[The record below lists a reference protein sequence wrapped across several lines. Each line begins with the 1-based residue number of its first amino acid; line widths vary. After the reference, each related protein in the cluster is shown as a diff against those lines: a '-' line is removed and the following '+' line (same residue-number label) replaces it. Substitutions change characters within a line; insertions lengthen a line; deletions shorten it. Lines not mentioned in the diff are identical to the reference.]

1 MKISIVIPTL
11 NRSKNLK
18 ELLLSIN
25 SALKYEPDL
34 KNKISLEII
43 VVDQSE
49 NKKTENVC
57 KEFNVKFLKSE
68 KKGLSRSR
76 NIGLDR
82 AIFEFLIF
90 FDDDVILKENY
101 FKKLLLMFERH
112 KNLDSFTGKILT
124 LEKNKSYS
132 RHQNNF
138 PKWLDIHSFDQVLS
152 SGTGFSSSYIDDIGK
167 FDERFG
173 LGSLYGGSEEG
184 DIILRGINNKKRIF
198 YNPDLISYHPEEKG
212 EFKFSLSRFKRGF
225 SYGKGR
231 GALMKKHKESLK
243 LMITTKNFLNP
254 ILGFLYNLLKLNLN
268 LSSENLGSFF
278 GRINGYFLFKK

>member
-1 MKISIVIPTL
+1 MNLSIVIPTL

-25 SALKYEPDL
+25 SALRYEPDL
-34 KNKISLEII
+34 KNKIFLETI

-49 NKKTENVC
+49 DEKTKNIC
-57 KEFNVKFLKSE
+57 KEFSVKFFKSE
-68 KKGLSRSR
+68 KKGLSLSR
-76 NIGLDR
+76 NIGLDKSS
-82 AIFEFLIF
+82 FEFLIF

-101 FKKLLLMFERH
+101 FKELLLMFEKY
-112 KNLDSFTGKILT
+112 KNFDSFTGKILT

-132 RHQNNF
+132 RLHNNL

-152 SGTGFSSSYIDDIGK
+152 SGTGFSSSYIDEIGK

-184 DIILRGINNKKRIF
+184 DIILRGLNNKKRII

-231 GALMKKHKESLK
+231 GALIKKHQESLK
-243 LMITTKNFLNP
+243 LIITIKNFLNP

>member
-1 MKISIVIPTL
+1 
-11 NRSKNLK
+11 
-18 ELLLSIN
+18 
-25 SALKYEPDL
+25 
-34 KNKISLEII
+34 
-43 VVDQSE
+43 
-49 NKKTENVC
+49 
-57 KEFNVKFLKSE
+57 
-68 KKGLSRSR
+68 
-76 NIGLDR
+76 
-82 AIFEFLIF
+82 
-90 FDDDVILKENY
+90 
-101 FKKLLLMFERH
+101 MFEKY
-112 KNLDSFTGKILT
+112 KNFDSFTGKILT
-124 LEKNKSYS
+124 LEKNKPYS
-132 RHQNNF
+132 RLQNNL

-152 SGTGFSSSYIDDIGK
+152 SGTGFSSSYIDEIGK

-184 DIILRGINNKKRIF
+184 DIILRGLNNKKRII

-231 GALMKKHKESLK
+231 GALIKKHQESLK
-243 LMITTKNFLNP
+243 LIITIKNFLNP